1 MIYFS
6 MKQRSHQQGFVH
18 WISEFLLLMQETYIL
33 EALNH
38 DTDIPCF
45 VQRRML
51 WFFAPTSLNNDLLN
65 DGVILE
71 HVMKQPT
78 WLSKVP
84 FFCTQEDEYGKSL
97 FPEVNMCNVG
107 NYDNGCCNP
116 EAEMNGWDL
125 TLKMMKR
132 MTTMDLKTSD
142 TFAKKEWMELPFQI
156 EAQKWSALFR

>member
-45 VQRRML
+45 VQRRTL
-51 WFFAPTSLNNDLLN
+51 WFSAPTSLNNDLLN

-71 HVMKQPT
+71 HVMKQST
-78 WLSKVP
+78 WLSKVASVLH
-84 FFCTQEDEYGKSL
+84 TGGDEYGKSL
-97 FPEVNMCNVG
+97 FPEVRHVQC
-107 NYDNGCCNP
+107 
-116 EAEMNGWDL
+116 
-125 TLKMMKR
+125 
-132 MTTMDLKTSD
+132 
-142 TFAKKEWMELPFQI
+142 
-156 EAQKWSALFR
+156 